1 MRQSIRVA
9 LFASLLISPMSGQTQ
24 DRQLPTV
31 PVNGRGIDGFVEY
44 EEHGSPDGEPLILIQ
59 GSIVAEAFRPI
70 ADQASLSS
78 YRILRVHLRSYAGS
92 SPIEAP
98 FGARD
103 HAEDMVAF
111 VRGLGIE
118 RAHFVGHSYGG
129 AIAMQV
135 AIDAPEI
142 VHSLVLAEPG
152 SSPRMRG
159 MMRPGQPIPP
169 IEQLREGQR
178 QRIDAVSGA
187 REHRRVWL
195 DRFLTR
201 CLGNLDAL
209 NVIPGAYEQAL
220 TNGLDAIRIQFE
232 YPIDLNSDIGSMGNF
247 DPEVHLPLL
256 HQPILFLTGGEPQW
270 LAMAEIYREHDDDT
284 EVHSFG
290 GAPHC
295 FTILQPKEVADVIAD
310 FLSRNPI

>member
-1 MRQSIRVA
+1 MRLLIRLA
-9 LFASLLISPMSGQTQ
+9 LFAPLLFSTMSGQTQ

-31 PVNGRGIDGFVEY
+31 PVNGGGIDGFVEY

-59 GSIVAEAFRPI
+59 GSVVAEAFRPI
-70 ADQASLSS
+70 ANQSSLNS

-103 HAEDMVAF
+103 HAEDIVAL
-111 VRGLGIE
+111 VRGLGID
-118 RAHFVGHSYGG
+118 RAHLVGHSYGG
-129 AIAMQV
+129 AIAMEV

-142 VHSLVLAEPG
+142 VGSLVLAEPG
-152 SSPRMRG
+152 TSPRMRG
-159 MMRPGQPIPP
+159 LMRPGQPIPP
-169 IEQLREGQR
+169 IEQLREGQQ
-178 QRIDAVSGA
+178 QRIDAVSGT
-187 REHRRVWL
+187 REHRREWL
-195 DRFLTR
+195 DNFLTG
-201 CLGNLDAL
+201 CLGNLEAL

-232 YPIDLNSDIGSMGNF
+232 YPIDLNSGINSMGNF
-247 DPEVHLPLL
+247 DPAVHLPLL
-256 HQPILFLTGGEPQW
+256 NQPILFLTGGEPQW
-270 LAMAEIYREHDDDT
+270 LAMAEIYREHDDDI
-284 EVHSFG
+284 EVYSFG

-310 FLSRNPI
+310 FLSGNPI